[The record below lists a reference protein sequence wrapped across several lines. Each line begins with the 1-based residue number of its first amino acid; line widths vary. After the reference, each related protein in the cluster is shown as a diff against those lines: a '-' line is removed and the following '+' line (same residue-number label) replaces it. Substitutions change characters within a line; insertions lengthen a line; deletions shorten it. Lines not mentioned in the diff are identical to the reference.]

1 MDKGYSYTSTI
12 HKNTEPN
19 DSVGKNY
26 KKRMQRKAERQFM
39 TVFPPRND
47 PGAEQKAL
55 KAQGN
60 DSKILLKL

>member
-12 HKNTEPN
+12 HKNTESE
-19 DSVGKNY
+19 DSASKNQKRKQ
-26 KKRMQRKAERQFM
+26 KKAARQFM